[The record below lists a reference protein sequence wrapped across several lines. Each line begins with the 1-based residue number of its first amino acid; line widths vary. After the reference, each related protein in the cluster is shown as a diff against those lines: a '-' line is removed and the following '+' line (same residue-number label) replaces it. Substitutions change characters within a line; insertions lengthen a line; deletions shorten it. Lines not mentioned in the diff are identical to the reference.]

1 MERRR
6 RAARAPH
13 EVPQA
18 LHDEPKTGSQSR
30 LLTPGF
36 RAIVATQ
43 VFSLLG
49 IEILQ
54 FVLPLHLL
62 NLTGSGTLYGGV
74 VAAGFV
80 PYIALSPM
88 GGVIADRTRKR
99 GVMAALDAVL
109 ALIMLGYLACSGS
122 QHLVGITVFVLMV
135 AFAAQAIYHPCV
147 QSALPLVVPTERI
160 PQAAA
165 VANQVSMITGIGGP
179 VIGGMVFGFF
189 GLAPIVVVAA
199 VSFAVSSALV
209 LAFVRIPYE
218 PPVRTEGVLRT
229 AAGDIRDALH
239 FLRMRPV
246 LWQIIAAATL
256 INLFGSAHGH
266 RAGGACRGRASGRR
280 ARGVHAGALHGEGHA
295 APRWACGGRYRG
307 RGGCAAR
314 CGGALRCVRGHARE
328 LSLGDGVLHGGVD
341 PYDVVSADGDAGR
354 ARRQSD
360 GARDDVR
367 QSGYSCG
374 ADSVRCGVRP
384 CEPMVRR
391 CAGGGGNGACG
402 GANVAL
408 LPPRGMTLAAEVRS
422 QRMNRQHRVS
432 AIHVLG
438 ACESRGADC
447 GQGRIHAS

>member
-1 MERRR
+1 MERRL

-36 RAIVATQ
+36 RAIVVAQ

-160 PQAAA
+160 PQATA

-246 LWQIIAAATL
+246 LWRIIAAATL
-256 INLFGSAHGH
+256 INLFGSSFINIGTPYIVTESLGLSTQLMGIAQ
-266 RAGGACRGRASGRR
+266 
-280 ARGVHAGALHGEGHA
+280 GALA
-295 APRWACGGRYRG
+295 VGGLL
-307 RGGCAAR
+307 
-314 CGGALRCVRGHARE
+314 GGAL
-328 LSLGDGVLHGGVD
+328 
-341 PYDVVSADGDAGR
+341 VVFMPERFTVKAT
-354 ARRQSD
+354 
-360 GARDDVR
+360 
-367 QSGYSCG
+367 
-374 ADSVRCGVRP
+374 
-384 CEPMVRR
+384 
-391 CAGGGGNGACG
+391 
-402 GANVAL
+402 
-408 LPPRGMTLAAEVRS
+408 PRLVGLAAAGIGAVAAVLLVAGEPYVAFAGMLASYLWVMVCCMAASILMTSYLQMETPDELTGKVMGLAMMFGNLATPAGQIAYGAAFDLASPWFVAALAAVATALVAVPMSRS
-422 QRMNRQHRVS
+422 FR
-432 AIHVLG
+432 
-438 ACESRGADC
+438 RGE
-447 GQGRIHAS
+447 

>member
-6 RAARAPH
+6 RTARAPH

-36 RAIVATQ
+36 RAIVVAQ

-80 PYIALSPM
+80 PYIALSPV

-160 PQAAA
+160 PQATA

-199 VSFAVSSALV
+199 VSFVVSSALV

-256 INLFGSAHGH
+256 INLFGSSFINIGTPYIVTEPLGLSNQLMGIAQ
-266 RAGGACRGRASGRR
+266 
-280 ARGVHAGALHGEGHA
+280 GALA
-295 APRWACGGRYRG
+295 VGGLL
-307 RGGCAAR
+307 
-314 CGGALRCVRGHARE
+314 GGAL
-328 LSLGDGVLHGGVD
+328 
-341 PYDVVSADGDAGR
+341 VVFMPERFTVKAT
-354 ARRQSD
+354 
-360 GARDDVR
+360 
-367 QSGYSCG
+367 
-374 ADSVRCGVRP
+374 
-384 CEPMVRR
+384 
-391 CAGGGGNGACG
+391 
-402 GANVAL
+402 
-408 LPPRGMTLAAEVRS
+408 PRLVGLAAAGIGAVAAVLLVAGEPYVAFAGMLASYLWVMVCCMAASILMTSYLQMETPDELTGKVMGLAMMFGNLATPAGQIAYGAAFDLASPWFVAALAAVATALVAVPMSRS
-422 QRMNRQHRVS
+422 FR
-432 AIHVLG
+432 
-438 ACESRGADC
+438 RGE
-447 GQGRIHAS
+447 

>member
-18 LHDEPKTGSQSR
+18 LHDGPKTGSQSR

-36 RAIVATQ
+36 RAIVVAQ

-80 PYIALSPM
+80 PYIALSPV

-160 PQAAA
+160 PQATA

-229 AAGDIRDALH
+229 AAGDIRVALH

-256 INLFGSAHGH
+256 INLFGSSFINIGTPYIVTESLGLSNQLMGIAQG
-266 RAGGACRGRASGRR
+266 ALAVGGLLGGAFVVFMPERFTVKAT
-280 ARGVHAGALHGEGHA
+280 
-295 APRWACGGRYRG
+295 PRLVG
-307 RGGCAAR
+307 
-314 CGGALRCVRGHARE
+314 
-328 LSLGDGVLHGGVD
+328 
-341 PYDVVSADGDAGR
+341 
-354 ARRQSD
+354 
-360 GARDDVR
+360 
-367 QSGYSCG
+367 
-374 ADSVRCGVRP
+374 
-384 CEPMVRR
+384 
-391 CAGGGGNGACG
+391 
-402 GANVAL
+402 
-408 LPPRGMTLAAEVRS
+408 LAAAGIGAVAAVLLVAGEPYVAFAGMLASYLWVMVCCMAASILMTSYLQMETPDELTGKVMGLAMMFGNLATPAGQIGYGAAFDLASPWFVAALAAVATALVAVPMSRS
-422 QRMNRQHRVS
+422 FR
-432 AIHVLG
+432 
-438 ACESRGADC
+438 RGE
-447 GQGRIHAS
+447 

>member
-6 RAARAPH
+6 RAARARH

-36 RAIVATQ
+36 RAIVVAQ

-80 PYIALSPM
+80 PYIALSPV

-160 PQAAA
+160 PQATA

-199 VSFAVSSALV
+199 VSFAVSSVLV

-229 AAGDIRDALH
+229 AGDIRDALH

-256 INLFGSAHGH
+256 INLFGSSFINIGTPYIVTESLGLSNQLMGIAQ
-266 RAGGACRGRASGRR
+266 
-280 ARGVHAGALHGEGHA
+280 GALA
-295 APRWACGGRYRG
+295 VGGLL
-307 RGGCAAR
+307 
-314 CGGALRCVRGHARE
+314 GGAL
-328 LSLGDGVLHGGVD
+328 
-341 PYDVVSADGDAGR
+341 VVFMPERFTVKAT
-354 ARRQSD
+354 
-360 GARDDVR
+360 
-367 QSGYSCG
+367 
-374 ADSVRCGVRP
+374 P
-384 CEPMVRR
+384 CLV
-391 CAGGGGNGACG
+391 G
-402 GANVAL
+402 
-408 LPPRGMTLAAEVRS
+408 LAAAGIGAVAAVLLVAGEPYVAFAGMLASYLWVMVCCMAASILMTSYLQMETPDELTGKVMGLAMMFGNLATPAGQIAYGAAFDLASPWFVAALAAVATALVAVPMSRS
-422 QRMNRQHRVS
+422 FR
-432 AIHVLG
+432 
-438 ACESRGADC
+438 RGE
-447 GQGRIHAS
+447 

>member
-1 MERRR
+1 MESRSRTT
-6 RAARAPH
+6 RAPH

-36 RAIVATQ
+36 RAIVVAQ

-80 PYIALSPM
+80 PYIALSPV

-147 QSALPLVVPTERI
+147 QSALPLMVPTERI
-160 PQAAA
+160 PQATA

-246 LWQIIAAATL
+246 LWRIIAAATL
-256 INLFGSAHGH
+256 INLFGSSFINIGTPYIVTESLGLSNQLMGIAQ
-266 RAGGACRGRASGRR
+266 
-280 ARGVHAGALHGEGHA
+280 GALA
-295 APRWACGGRYRG
+295 VGGLL
-307 RGGCAAR
+307 
-314 CGGALRCVRGHARE
+314 GGAL
-328 LSLGDGVLHGGVD
+328 
-341 PYDVVSADGDAGR
+341 VVFMPERFTVKAT
-354 ARRQSD
+354 
-360 GARDDVR
+360 
-367 QSGYSCG
+367 
-374 ADSVRCGVRP
+374 
-384 CEPMVRR
+384 
-391 CAGGGGNGACG
+391 
-402 GANVAL
+402 
-408 LPPRGMTLAAEVRS
+408 PRLVGLAAAGIGAVAAVLLVAGEPYVAFAGMLASYLWVMVCCMAASILMTSYLQMETPDELTGKVMGLAMMFGNLATPAGQIAYGAAFDLASPWFVAALAAVATALVAVPMSRS
-422 QRMNRQHRVS
+422 FR
-432 AIHVLG
+432 
-438 ACESRGADC
+438 RGE
-447 GQGRIHAS
+447 

>member
-18 LHDEPKTGSQSR
+18 LHDELKTGSQSR

-36 RAIVATQ
+36 RAIVVAQ

-160 PQAAA
+160 PQATA

-246 LWQIIAAATL
+246 LWQIIADATL
-256 INLFGSAHGH
+256 INLFGSSFINIGTPYIVTESLGLSNQLMGIAQ
-266 RAGGACRGRASGRR
+266 
-280 ARGVHAGALHGEGHA
+280 GALA
-295 APRWACGGRYRG
+295 VGGLL
-307 RGGCAAR
+307 
-314 CGGALRCVRGHARE
+314 GGAL
-328 LSLGDGVLHGGVD
+328 
-341 PYDVVSADGDAGR
+341 VVFMPERFTVKAT
-354 ARRQSD
+354 
-360 GARDDVR
+360 
-367 QSGYSCG
+367 
-374 ADSVRCGVRP
+374 
-384 CEPMVRR
+384 
-391 CAGGGGNGACG
+391 
-402 GANVAL
+402 
-408 LPPRGMTLAAEVRS
+408 PRLVGLAAAGIGAVAAVLLVAGEPYVAFAGMLASYLWVMVCCMAASILMTSYLQMETPDKLTGKVMGLAMMFGNLATPAGQIAYGAAFDLASPWFVAALAAVATALVAVPMSRS
-422 QRMNRQHRVS
+422 FR
-432 AIHVLG
+432 
-438 ACESRGADC
+438 RGE
-447 GQGRIHAS
+447 

>member
-36 RAIVATQ
+36 RAIVVAQ

-80 PYIALSPM
+80 PYIALSPV

-160 PQAAA
+160 PQATA

-246 LWQIIAAATL
+246 LWRIIAAATL
-256 INLFGSAHGH
+256 INLFGSSFINIGTPYIVTESLGLSNQLMGIAQ
-266 RAGGACRGRASGRR
+266 
-280 ARGVHAGALHGEGHA
+280 GALA
-295 APRWACGGRYRG
+295 VGGLL
-307 RGGCAAR
+307 
-314 CGGALRCVRGHARE
+314 GGAL
-328 LSLGDGVLHGGVD
+328 
-341 PYDVVSADGDAGR
+341 VVFMPERFTVKAT
-354 ARRQSD
+354 
-360 GARDDVR
+360 
-367 QSGYSCG
+367 
-374 ADSVRCGVRP
+374 
-384 CEPMVRR
+384 
-391 CAGGGGNGACG
+391 
-402 GANVAL
+402 
-408 LPPRGMTLAAEVRS
+408 PRLVGLAAAGIGAVAAVLLVAGEPYVAFAGMLASYLWVMVCCMAASILMTSYLQMETPDELTGKVMGLAMMFGNLATPAGQIAYGAAFDLASPWFVAALAAVATALVAVPMSRS
-422 QRMNRQHRVS
+422 FR
-432 AIHVLG
+432 
-438 ACESRGADC
+438 RGE
-447 GQGRIHAS
+447 

>member
-6 RAARAPH
+6 RAARARH

-36 RAIVATQ
+36 RAIVVAQ

-80 PYIALSPM
+80 PYIALSPV

-160 PQAAA
+160 PQATA

-199 VSFAVSSALV
+199 VSFAVSSVLV

-256 INLFGSAHGH
+256 INLFGSSFINIGTPYIVTESLGLSNQLMGIAQ
-266 RAGGACRGRASGRR
+266 
-280 ARGVHAGALHGEGHA
+280 GALA
-295 APRWACGGRYRG
+295 VGGLL
-307 RGGCAAR
+307 
-314 CGGALRCVRGHARE
+314 GGAL
-328 LSLGDGVLHGGVD
+328 
-341 PYDVVSADGDAGR
+341 VVFMPERFTVKAT
-354 ARRQSD
+354 
-360 GARDDVR
+360 
-367 QSGYSCG
+367 
-374 ADSVRCGVRP
+374 P
-384 CEPMVRR
+384 CLV
-391 CAGGGGNGACG
+391 G
-402 GANVAL
+402 
-408 LPPRGMTLAAEVRS
+408 LAAAGIGAVAAVLLVAGEPYVAFAGMLASYLWVMVCCMAASILMTSYLQMETPDELTGKVMGLAMMFGNLATPAGQIAYGAAFDLASPWFVAALAAVATALVAVPMSRS
-422 QRMNRQHRVS
+422 FR
-432 AIHVLG
+432 
-438 ACESRGADC
+438 RGE
-447 GQGRIHAS
+447 

>member
-1 MERRR
+1 MESRSRTT
-6 RAARAPH
+6 RAPH

-36 RAIVATQ
+36 RAIVVAQ

-80 PYIALSPM
+80 PYIALSPV

-160 PQAAA
+160 PQATA

-256 INLFGSAHGH
+256 INLFGSSFINIGTPYIVTESLGLSNQLMGIAQ
-266 RAGGACRGRASGRR
+266 
-280 ARGVHAGALHGEGHA
+280 GALA
-295 APRWACGGRYRG
+295 VGGLL
-307 RGGCAAR
+307 
-314 CGGALRCVRGHARE
+314 GGALVVFMPERFTVRAT
-328 LSLGDGVLHGGVD
+328 
-341 PYDVVSADGDAGR
+341 
-354 ARRQSD
+354 
-360 GARDDVR
+360 
-367 QSGYSCG
+367 
-374 ADSVRCGVRP
+374 
-384 CEPMVRR
+384 
-391 CAGGGGNGACG
+391 
-402 GANVAL
+402 
-408 LPPRGMTLAAEVRS
+408 PRLVGLAAAGIGAVAAVLLVAGEPYVAFAGMLASYLWVMVCCMAASILMTSYLQMETPDELTGKVMGLAMMFGNLATPAGQIAYGAAFDLASPWFVAALAAVATALVAVPMSRS
-422 QRMNRQHRVS
+422 FR
-432 AIHVLG
+432 
-438 ACESRGADC
+438 RGE
-447 GQGRIHAS
+447 

>member
-1 MERRR
+1 MERRHR
-6 RAARAPH
+6 TARAPH

-18 LHDEPKTGSQSR
+18 LHDEPKTGSQSH

-36 RAIVATQ
+36 RAIVVAQ

-62 NLTGSGTLYGGV
+62 NLTGSGALYGGV

-80 PYIALSPM
+80 PYIALSPV

-160 PQAAA
+160 PQATA

-189 GLAPIVVVAA
+189 GLAPIIVVAA
-199 VSFAVSSALV
+199 VSFAVSSSLV
-209 LAFVRIPYE
+209 LAFVHIPYE
-218 PPVRTEGVLRT
+218 PPARTEGVLRT

-239 FLRMRPV
+239 FLRTRPV

-256 INLFGSAHGH
+256 INLFGSSFINIGTPYIVTESLGLSNQLMGIAQ
-266 RAGGACRGRASGRR
+266 
-280 ARGVHAGALHGEGHA
+280 GALA
-295 APRWACGGRYRG
+295 VGGLL
-307 RGGCAAR
+307 
-314 CGGALRCVRGHARE
+314 GGAL
-328 LSLGDGVLHGGVD
+328 
-341 PYDVVSADGDAGR
+341 VVFMPERFTVKAT
-354 ARRQSD
+354 
-360 GARDDVR
+360 
-367 QSGYSCG
+367 
-374 ADSVRCGVRP
+374 
-384 CEPMVRR
+384 
-391 CAGGGGNGACG
+391 
-402 GANVAL
+402 
-408 LPPRGMTLAAEVRS
+408 PRLVGLAAAGIGAVAVVLLVAGEPYVAFAGMLASYLWVMVCCMAASILMTSYLQMETPDELTGKVMGLAMMFGNLATPAGQIAYGAAFDLASPWFVAALAAVATALVAVPMSRS
-422 QRMNRQHRVS
+422 FR
-432 AIHVLG
+432 
-438 ACESRGADC
+438 RGE
-447 GQGRIHAS
+447 

>member
-6 RAARAPH
+6 RTVRAPH

-36 RAIVATQ
+36 RAIVVAQ

-256 INLFGSAHGH
+256 INLFGSSFINIGTPYIVTESLGLSNQLMGIAQ
-266 RAGGACRGRASGRR
+266 
-280 ARGVHAGALHGEGHA
+280 GALA
-295 APRWACGGRYRG
+295 VGGLL
-307 RGGCAAR
+307 
-314 CGGALRCVRGHARE
+314 GGAL
-328 LSLGDGVLHGGVD
+328 
-341 PYDVVSADGDAGR
+341 VVFMPERFTVKAT
-354 ARRQSD
+354 
-360 GARDDVR
+360 
-367 QSGYSCG
+367 
-374 ADSVRCGVRP
+374 
-384 CEPMVRR
+384 
-391 CAGGGGNGACG
+391 
-402 GANVAL
+402 
-408 LPPRGMTLAAEVRS
+408 PRLVGLAAAGIGAVAAVLLVAGEPYVAFAGMLASYLWVMVCCMAASILMTSYLQMETPDELTGKVMGLAMMFGNLATPAGQIAYGAAFDLASPWFVAALAAVATALVAVPMSRS
-422 QRMNRQHRVS
+422 FR
-432 AIHVLG
+432 
-438 ACESRGADC
+438 RGE
-447 GQGRIHAS
+447 

>member
-36 RAIVATQ
+36 RAIVVAQ

-80 PYIALSPM
+80 PYIALSPV

-99 GVMAALDAVL
+99 GVMATLDAVL

-160 PQAAA
+160 PQATA

-256 INLFGSAHGH
+256 INLFGSSFINIGTPYIVTESLGLSNQLMGIAQ
-266 RAGGACRGRASGRR
+266 
-280 ARGVHAGALHGEGHA
+280 GALA
-295 APRWACGGRYRG
+295 VGGLL
-307 RGGCAAR
+307 
-314 CGGALRCVRGHARE
+314 GGAL
-328 LSLGDGVLHGGVD
+328 
-341 PYDVVSADGDAGR
+341 VVFMPERFTVKAT
-354 ARRQSD
+354 
-360 GARDDVR
+360 
-367 QSGYSCG
+367 
-374 ADSVRCGVRP
+374 
-384 CEPMVRR
+384 
-391 CAGGGGNGACG
+391 
-402 GANVAL
+402 
-408 LPPRGMTLAAEVRS
+408 PRLVGLAAAGIGAVAAVLLVAGEPYVAFAGMLASYLWVMVCCMAASILMTSYLQVETPDELTGKVMGLAMMFGNLATPAGQIAYGAAFDLASPWFVAALAAVATALVAVPMSRS
-422 QRMNRQHRVS
+422 FR
-432 AIHVLG
+432 
-438 ACESRGADC
+438 RGE
-447 GQGRIHAS
+447 

>member
-1 MERRR
+1 MESRSRTT
-6 RAARAPH
+6 RAPH

-36 RAIVATQ
+36 RAIVMAQ

-147 QSALPLVVPTERI
+147 QSALPLVVPTARI

-179 VIGGMVFGFF
+179 VSGGMVFGFF

-256 INLFGSAHGH
+256 INLFGSSFINIGTPYIVTESLGLSNQLMGIAQ
-266 RAGGACRGRASGRR
+266 
-280 ARGVHAGALHGEGHA
+280 GALA
-295 APRWACGGRYRG
+295 VGGLL
-307 RGGCAAR
+307 
-314 CGGALRCVRGHARE
+314 GGAL
-328 LSLGDGVLHGGVD
+328 
-341 PYDVVSADGDAGR
+341 VVFMPERFTVKAT
-354 ARRQSD
+354 
-360 GARDDVR
+360 
-367 QSGYSCG
+367 
-374 ADSVRCGVRP
+374 
-384 CEPMVRR
+384 
-391 CAGGGGNGACG
+391 
-402 GANVAL
+402 
-408 LPPRGMTLAAEVRS
+408 PRLVGLAAAGIGAVAAVLLVAGEPYVAFAGMLASYLWVMACCMAASILMTSYLQMETPDELTGKVMGLAMMFGNLATPAGQIAYGAAFDLASPWFVAALAAVATALVAVPMSRS
-422 QRMNRQHRVS
+422 FR
-432 AIHVLG
+432 
-438 ACESRGADC
+438 RGE
-447 GQGRIHAS
+447 

>member
-18 LHDEPKTGSQSR
+18 LHDEPKTDSQSR

-36 RAIVATQ
+36 RAIVVAQ

-80 PYIALSPM
+80 PYIALSPV

-99 GVMAALDAVL
+99 GVMSALDAVL
-109 ALIMLGYLACSGS
+109 ALIMLGYLICSGS

-160 PQAAA
+160 PQATA

-229 AAGDIRDALH
+229 AAGDIRVALH

-256 INLFGSAHGH
+256 INLFGSSFINIGTPYIVTESLGLSNQLMGIAQG
-266 RAGGACRGRASGRR
+266 ALAVGGLLGGAFVVFMPERFTVKAT
-280 ARGVHAGALHGEGHA
+280 
-295 APRWACGGRYRG
+295 PRLVG
-307 RGGCAAR
+307 
-314 CGGALRCVRGHARE
+314 
-328 LSLGDGVLHGGVD
+328 
-341 PYDVVSADGDAGR
+341 
-354 ARRQSD
+354 
-360 GARDDVR
+360 
-367 QSGYSCG
+367 
-374 ADSVRCGVRP
+374 
-384 CEPMVRR
+384 
-391 CAGGGGNGACG
+391 
-402 GANVAL
+402 
-408 LPPRGMTLAAEVRS
+408 LAAAGIGAVAAVLLVAGEPYVAFAGMLASYLWVMAFCMAASILMTSYLQMETPEELTGKVMGLAMMFGNLATPAGQIAYGAAFDLASPWFVAALAAVATALVAVPMSRS
-422 QRMNRQHRVS
+422 FR
-432 AIHVLG
+432 
-438 ACESRGADC
+438 RGE
-447 GQGRIHAS
+447 

>member
-1 MERRR
+1 MESRSRTT
-6 RAARAPH
+6 RAPH

-36 RAIVATQ
+36 RAIVVAQ

-80 PYIALSPM
+80 PYIALSPV

-147 QSALPLVVPTERI
+147 QSALPLMVPTERI
-160 PQAAA
+160 PQATA

-256 INLFGSAHGH
+256 INLFGSSFINIGTPYIVTESLGLSNQLMGIAQ
-266 RAGGACRGRASGRR
+266 
-280 ARGVHAGALHGEGHA
+280 GALA
-295 APRWACGGRYRG
+295 VGGLL
-307 RGGCAAR
+307 
-314 CGGALRCVRGHARE
+314 GGAL
-328 LSLGDGVLHGGVD
+328 
-341 PYDVVSADGDAGR
+341 VVFMPERFTVKAT
-354 ARRQSD
+354 
-360 GARDDVR
+360 
-367 QSGYSCG
+367 
-374 ADSVRCGVRP
+374 
-384 CEPMVRR
+384 
-391 CAGGGGNGACG
+391 
-402 GANVAL
+402 
-408 LPPRGMTLAAEVRS
+408 PRLVGLAAAGIGAVAAVLLVAGEPYVAFAGMLASYLWVMVCCMAASILMTSYLQMETPDELTGKVMGLAMMFGNLATPAGQIAYGAAFDLASPWFVAALAAVATALVAVPMSRS
-422 QRMNRQHRVS
+422 FR
-432 AIHVLG
+432 
-438 ACESRGADC
+438 RGE
-447 GQGRIHAS
+447 

>member
-36 RAIVATQ
+36 RAIVVAQ

-160 PQAAA
+160 PQATA

-256 INLFGSAHGH
+256 INLFGSSFINIGTPYIVTESLGLSNQLMGIAQG
-266 RAGGACRGRASGRR
+266 ALAVGGLLGGALVVFMPERFT
-280 ARGVHAGALHGEGHA
+280 VKA
-295 APRWACGGRYRG
+295 APRLVGL
-307 RGGCAAR
+307 AAA
-314 CGGALRCVRGHARE
+314 GIGAVAAVLLVAGEPYVAFAGMLASYLWVMVCCMAASILMTSYLQMETPDELTGKVMGHAMMFGN
-328 LSLGDGVLHGGVD
+328 LAT
-341 PYDVVSADGDAGR
+341 PAGQI
-354 ARRQSD
+354 AY
-360 GARDDVR
+360 GAAFDLA
-367 QSGYSCG
+367 S
-374 ADSVRCGVRP
+374 P
-384 CEPMVRR
+384 WF
-391 CAGGGGNGACG
+391 
-402 GANVAL
+402 VAA
-408 LPPRGMTLAAEVRS
+408 LAAVATALVAVPMSRS
-422 QRMNRQHRVS
+422 FR
-432 AIHVLG
+432 
-438 ACESRGADC
+438 RGE
-447 GQGRIHAS
+447 

>member
-1 MERRR
+1 MERRHR
-6 RAARAPH
+6 TARALH

-36 RAIVATQ
+36 RAIVMAQ

-80 PYIALSPM
+80 PYIALSPV

-160 PQAAA
+160 PQATA

-189 GLAPIVVVAA
+189 GLAPIIVVAA

-218 PPVRTEGVLRT
+218 PPTRTEGVLRT

-256 INLFGSAHGH
+256 INLFGSSFINIGTPYIVTESLGLSNQLMGIAQ
-266 RAGGACRGRASGRR
+266 
-280 ARGVHAGALHGEGHA
+280 GALA
-295 APRWACGGRYRG
+295 VGGLL
-307 RGGCAAR
+307 
-314 CGGALRCVRGHARE
+314 GGAL
-328 LSLGDGVLHGGVD
+328 
-341 PYDVVSADGDAGR
+341 VVFMPERFTVKAT
-354 ARRQSD
+354 
-360 GARDDVR
+360 
-367 QSGYSCG
+367 
-374 ADSVRCGVRP
+374 
-384 CEPMVRR
+384 
-391 CAGGGGNGACG
+391 
-402 GANVAL
+402 
-408 LPPRGMTLAAEVRS
+408 PRLVGLAAAGIGAVAVVLLVAGEPYVAFAGMLASYLWVMVCCMAASILMTSHLQMETPDELTGKVMGLAMMFGNLATPAGQIAYGAAFDLASPWFVAALAAVATALVAVPMSRS
-422 QRMNRQHRVS
+422 FR
-432 AIHVLG
+432 
-438 ACESRGADC
+438 RGE
-447 GQGRIHAS
+447 

>member
-36 RAIVATQ
+36 RAIVVAQ

-80 PYIALSPM
+80 PYIALSPV

-160 PQAAA
+160 PQATA

-256 INLFGSAHGH
+256 INLFGSSFINIGTPYIVTESLGLTNQLMGIAQ
-266 RAGGACRGRASGRR
+266 
-280 ARGVHAGALHGEGHA
+280 GALA
-295 APRWACGGRYRG
+295 VGGLL
-307 RGGCAAR
+307 
-314 CGGALRCVRGHARE
+314 GGAL
-328 LSLGDGVLHGGVD
+328 
-341 PYDVVSADGDAGR
+341 VVFMPER
-354 ARRQSD
+354 FT
-360 GARDDVR
+360 VK
-367 QSGYSCG
+367 
-374 ADSVRCGVRP
+374 VT
-384 CEPMVRR
+384 
-391 CAGGGGNGACG
+391 
-402 GANVAL
+402 
-408 LPPRGMTLAAEVRS
+408 PRLVGLAAAGIGAVAAVLLVAGEPYVAFAGMLASYLWVMVCCMAASILMTSYLQMETPDELTGKVMGLAMMFGNLATPAGQIAYGAAFDLASPWFVAALAAVATALVAVPMSRS
-422 QRMNRQHRVS
+422 FR
-432 AIHVLG
+432 
-438 ACESRGADC
+438 RGE
-447 GQGRIHAS
+447 

>member
-1 MERRR
+1 MESRSRTT
-6 RAARAPH
+6 RAPH

-36 RAIVATQ
+36 RAIVVAQ

-80 PYIALSPM
+80 PYIALSPV

-160 PQAAA
+160 PQATA

-256 INLFGSAHGH
+256 INLFGSSFINIGTPYIVTESLGLSNQLMGIAQ
-266 RAGGACRGRASGRR
+266 
-280 ARGVHAGALHGEGHA
+280 GALA
-295 APRWACGGRYRG
+295 VGGLL
-307 RGGCAAR
+307 
-314 CGGALRCVRGHARE
+314 GGAL
-328 LSLGDGVLHGGVD
+328 
-341 PYDVVSADGDAGR
+341 VVFMPERFTVKAT
-354 ARRQSD
+354 
-360 GARDDVR
+360 
-367 QSGYSCG
+367 
-374 ADSVRCGVRP
+374 
-384 CEPMVRR
+384 
-391 CAGGGGNGACG
+391 
-402 GANVAL
+402 
-408 LPPRGMTLAAEVRS
+408 PRLVGLAAAGIGAVAAVLLVAGEPYVAFAGMLASYLWVMVCCMAASILMTSYLQMETPDELTGKVMGLAMMFGNLATPAGQIAYGAAFDLASPWFVAALAAVATALVAVPMSRS
-422 QRMNRQHRVS
+422 FR
-432 AIHVLG
+432 
-438 ACESRGADC
+438 RGE
-447 GQGRIHAS
+447 

>member
-36 RAIVATQ
+36 RAIVVAQ

-80 PYIALSPM
+80 PYIALSPV

-160 PQAAA
+160 PQATA

-256 INLFGSAHGH
+256 INLFGSSFINIGTPYIVTESLGLSNQLMGIAQ
-266 RAGGACRGRASGRR
+266 
-280 ARGVHAGALHGEGHA
+280 GALA
-295 APRWACGGRYRG
+295 VGGLL
-307 RGGCAAR
+307 
-314 CGGALRCVRGHARE
+314 GGAL
-328 LSLGDGVLHGGVD
+328 
-341 PYDVVSADGDAGR
+341 VVFMPERFTVKAT
-354 ARRQSD
+354 
-360 GARDDVR
+360 
-367 QSGYSCG
+367 
-374 ADSVRCGVRP
+374 
-384 CEPMVRR
+384 
-391 CAGGGGNGACG
+391 
-402 GANVAL
+402 
-408 LPPRGMTLAAEVRS
+408 PRLVGLAAAGIGAVAAVLLVAWEPYVAFAGMLASYLWVMVCCMAASILMTSYLQMETPDELTGKVMGLAMMFGNLATPAGQIAYGAAFDLASPWFVAALAAVATALVAVPMSRS
-422 QRMNRQHRVS
+422 FR
-432 AIHVLG
+432 
-438 ACESRGADC
+438 RGE
-447 GQGRIHAS
+447 

>member
-36 RAIVATQ
+36 RAIVVAQ

-160 PQAAA
+160 PQATA

-246 LWQIIAAATL
+246 LWRIIAAATL
-256 INLFGSAHGH
+256 INLFGSSFINIGTPYIVTESLGLSNQLMGIAQ
-266 RAGGACRGRASGRR
+266 
-280 ARGVHAGALHGEGHA
+280 GALA
-295 APRWACGGRYRG
+295 VGGLL
-307 RGGCAAR
+307 
-314 CGGALRCVRGHARE
+314 GGAL
-328 LSLGDGVLHGGVD
+328 
-341 PYDVVSADGDAGR
+341 VVFMPERFTVKAT
-354 ARRQSD
+354 
-360 GARDDVR
+360 
-367 QSGYSCG
+367 
-374 ADSVRCGVRP
+374 
-384 CEPMVRR
+384 
-391 CAGGGGNGACG
+391 
-402 GANVAL
+402 
-408 LPPRGMTLAAEVRS
+408 PRLVGLAAAGIGAVAAVLLVAGEPYVAFAGMLASYLWVMVCCMAASILMTSYLQMETPDELTGKVMGLAMMFGNLATPAGQIAYGAAFDLASPWFVAALAAVATALVAVPMSRS
-422 QRMNRQHRVS
+422 FR
-432 AIHVLG
+432 
-438 ACESRGADC
+438 RGE
-447 GQGRIHAS
+447 

>member
-36 RAIVATQ
+36 RAIVVAQ

-80 PYIALSPM
+80 PYIALSPV

-160 PQAAA
+160 PQATA

-256 INLFGSAHGH
+256 INLFGSSFINIGTPYIVTESLGLSNQLMGIAQ
-266 RAGGACRGRASGRR
+266 
-280 ARGVHAGALHGEGHA
+280 GALA
-295 APRWACGGRYRG
+295 VGGLL
-307 RGGCAAR
+307 
-314 CGGALRCVRGHARE
+314 GGAL
-328 LSLGDGVLHGGVD
+328 
-341 PYDVVSADGDAGR
+341 VVFMPERFTVKAT
-354 ARRQSD
+354 
-360 GARDDVR
+360 
-367 QSGYSCG
+367 
-374 ADSVRCGVRP
+374 P
-384 CEPMVRR
+384 CLV
-391 CAGGGGNGACG
+391 G
-402 GANVAL
+402 
-408 LPPRGMTLAAEVRS
+408 LAAAGIGAVAVVLLVAGEPYVAFAGMLASYLWVMVCCMAASILMTSYLQMETPDELTGKVMGLAMMFGNLATPAGQIAYGAAFDLASPWFVAALAAVATALVAVPMSRS
-422 QRMNRQHRVS
+422 FR
-432 AIHVLG
+432 
-438 ACESRGADC
+438 RGE
-447 GQGRIHAS
+447 

>member
-13 EVPQA
+13 EVPQT

-36 RAIVATQ
+36 RAIVVAQ

-80 PYIALSPM
+80 PYIALSPV

-160 PQAAA
+160 PQATA

-229 AAGDIRDALH
+229 AAGDIREALH

-256 INLFGSAHGH
+256 INLFGSSFINIGTPYIVTESLGLSNELMGIAQ
-266 RAGGACRGRASGRR
+266 
-280 ARGVHAGALHGEGHA
+280 GALA
-295 APRWACGGRYRG
+295 VGGLL
-307 RGGCAAR
+307 
-314 CGGALRCVRGHARE
+314 GGAL
-328 LSLGDGVLHGGVD
+328 
-341 PYDVVSADGDAGR
+341 VVFMPERFTVKAT
-354 ARRQSD
+354 
-360 GARDDVR
+360 
-367 QSGYSCG
+367 
-374 ADSVRCGVRP
+374 
-384 CEPMVRR
+384 
-391 CAGGGGNGACG
+391 
-402 GANVAL
+402 
-408 LPPRGMTLAAEVRS
+408 PRLVGLAAAGIGAVAAVLLVAGEPYVAFAGMLASYLWVMVCCMAASILMTSYLQMETPDELTGKVMGLAMMFGNLATPAGQIAYGAAFDLASPWFVAALAAVATALVAVPMSRS
-422 QRMNRQHRVS
+422 FR
-432 AIHVLG
+432 
-438 ACESRGADC
+438 RGE
-447 GQGRIHAS
+447 

>member
-1 MERRR
+1 MERRH

-18 LHDEPKTGSQSR
+18 LYDEPKTGSQSR

-36 RAIVATQ
+36 RAIVMAQ

-80 PYIALSPM
+80 PYIALSPV

-109 ALIMLGYLACSGS
+109 ALIMLGYLSCSGS

-160 PQAAA
+160 PQATA

-239 FLRMRPV
+239 
-246 LWQIIAAATL
+246 
-256 INLFGSAHGH
+256 SC
-266 RAGGACRGRASGRR
+266 ACGLCSGR
-280 ARGVHAGALHGEGHA
+280 
-295 APRWACGGRYRG
+295 
-307 RGGCAAR
+307 
-314 CGGALRCVRGHARE
+314 
-328 LSLGDGVLHGGVD
+328 LS
-341 PYDVVSADGDAGR
+341 P
-354 ARRQSD
+354 
-360 GARDDVR
+360 
-367 QSGYSCG
+367 
-374 ADSVRCGVRP
+374 
-384 CEPMVRR
+384 
-391 CAGGGGNGACG
+391 
-402 GANVAL
+402 
-408 LPPRGMTLAAEVRS
+408 PPR
-422 QRMNRQHRVS
+422 
-432 AIHVLG
+432 
-438 ACESRGADC
+438 
-447 GQGRIHAS
+447 

>member
-36 RAIVATQ
+36 RAIVVAQ

-160 PQAAA
+160 PQATA

-229 AAGDIRDALH
+229 AAGDIRVALH

-256 INLFGSAHGH
+256 INLFGSSFINIGTPYIVTESLGLSNQLMGIAQG
-266 RAGGACRGRASGRR
+266 ALAVGGLLGGAFVVFMPERFTVKAT
-280 ARGVHAGALHGEGHA
+280 
-295 APRWACGGRYRG
+295 PRLVG
-307 RGGCAAR
+307 
-314 CGGALRCVRGHARE
+314 
-328 LSLGDGVLHGGVD
+328 
-341 PYDVVSADGDAGR
+341 
-354 ARRQSD
+354 
-360 GARDDVR
+360 
-367 QSGYSCG
+367 
-374 ADSVRCGVRP
+374 
-384 CEPMVRR
+384 
-391 CAGGGGNGACG
+391 
-402 GANVAL
+402 
-408 LPPRGMTLAAEVRS
+408 LAAAGIGAV
-422 QRMNRQHRVS
+422 
-432 AIHVLG
+432 AAVLLVAGEPYVAFAGMLASYLWVMAFCMAASILMTSYLQMETPEELTGKVMGLAMMFGNLATPAGQIAYG
-438 ACESRGADC
+438 AAFDLASPWFVAALAAVATALVAVPMSRFFRRGE
-447 GQGRIHAS
+447 

>member
-1 MERRR
+1 MERRL

-36 RAIVATQ
+36 RAIVVAQ

-80 PYIALSPM
+80 PYIALSPV

-160 PQAAA
+160 PQATA

-239 FLRMRPV
+239 YLRMRPV

-256 INLFGSAHGH
+256 INLFGSSFINIGTPYIVTESLGLSNQLMGIAQ
-266 RAGGACRGRASGRR
+266 
-280 ARGVHAGALHGEGHA
+280 GALA
-295 APRWACGGRYRG
+295 VGGLL
-307 RGGCAAR
+307 
-314 CGGALRCVRGHARE
+314 GGAL
-328 LSLGDGVLHGGVD
+328 
-341 PYDVVSADGDAGR
+341 VVFMPERFTVKAT
-354 ARRQSD
+354 
-360 GARDDVR
+360 
-367 QSGYSCG
+367 
-374 ADSVRCGVRP
+374 
-384 CEPMVRR
+384 
-391 CAGGGGNGACG
+391 
-402 GANVAL
+402 
-408 LPPRGMTLAAEVRS
+408 PRLVGLAAAGIGAVAAVLLVAGEPYVVFAGMLASYLWVMVCCMAASILMTSYLQMETPDELTGKVMGLAMMFGNLATPAGQIAYGAAFDLASPWFVAALAAVATALVAVPMSRS
-422 QRMNRQHRVS
+422 FR
-432 AIHVLG
+432 
-438 ACESRGADC
+438 RGE
-447 GQGRIHAS
+447 

>member
-36 RAIVATQ
+36 RAIAVAQ

-80 PYIALSPM
+80 PYIALSPV

-122 QHLVGITVFVLMV
+122 QHLVGITVLVLMV

-160 PQAAA
+160 PQATA

-256 INLFGSAHGH
+256 INLFGSSFINIGTPYIVTESLGLSNQLMGIAQ
-266 RAGGACRGRASGRR
+266 
-280 ARGVHAGALHGEGHA
+280 GALA
-295 APRWACGGRYRG
+295 VGGLL
-307 RGGCAAR
+307 
-314 CGGALRCVRGHARE
+314 GGAL
-328 LSLGDGVLHGGVD
+328 
-341 PYDVVSADGDAGR
+341 VVFMPERFTVKAT
-354 ARRQSD
+354 
-360 GARDDVR
+360 
-367 QSGYSCG
+367 
-374 ADSVRCGVRP
+374 
-384 CEPMVRR
+384 
-391 CAGGGGNGACG
+391 
-402 GANVAL
+402 
-408 LPPRGMTLAAEVRS
+408 PRLVGLAAAGIGAVAAVLLVAGEPYVAFAGMLASYLWVMVCCMAASILMTSYLQMETPDELTGKVMGLAMMFGNLATPAGQIAYGAAFDLASPWFVAALAAVATALVAVPMSRS
-422 QRMNRQHRVS
+422 FR
-432 AIHVLG
+432 
-438 ACESRGADC
+438 RGE
-447 GQGRIHAS
+447 

>member
-1 MERRR
+1 MERRHR
-6 RAARAPH
+6 TARAPH

-30 LLTPGF
+30 LLTSGF
-36 RAIVATQ
+36 RAIVVAQ

-74 VAAGFV
+74 VAVGFV
-80 PYIALSPM
+80 PYIALSPV

-160 PQAAA
+160 PQATA

-189 GLAPIVVVAA
+189 GLAPIIVVAA
-199 VSFAVSSALV
+199 VSFAISSALV

-256 INLFGSAHGH
+256 INLFGSSFINIGTPYIVTESLGLSNQLMGIAQ
-266 RAGGACRGRASGRR
+266 
-280 ARGVHAGALHGEGHA
+280 GALA
-295 APRWACGGRYRG
+295 VGGLL
-307 RGGCAAR
+307 
-314 CGGALRCVRGHARE
+314 GGAL
-328 LSLGDGVLHGGVD
+328 
-341 PYDVVSADGDAGR
+341 VVFMPERFTVKAT
-354 ARRQSD
+354 
-360 GARDDVR
+360 
-367 QSGYSCG
+367 
-374 ADSVRCGVRP
+374 
-384 CEPMVRR
+384 
-391 CAGGGGNGACG
+391 
-402 GANVAL
+402 
-408 LPPRGMTLAAEVRS
+408 PRLVGLAAAGIGAVAAVLLVAGEPYVAFAGMLASYLWVMVCCMAASILMTSYLQMETPDEFTGKVMGLAMMFGNLATPAGQIAYGAAFDLASPWFVAALAAVATALVAVPMSRS
-422 QRMNRQHRVS
+422 FR
-432 AIHVLG
+432 
-438 ACESRGADC
+438 RGE
-447 GQGRIHAS
+447 

>member
-1 MERRR
+1 MERRHR
-6 RAARAPH
+6 TARAPH

-36 RAIVATQ
+36 RAIVVAQ

-80 PYIALSPM
+80 PYIALSPV

-109 ALIMLGYLACSGS
+109 AFIMLGYLACSGS

-160 PQAAA
+160 PQATA

-189 GLAPIVVVAA
+189 GLAPIIVVAA

-209 LAFVRIPYE
+209 LAFVCIPYE
-218 PPVRTEGVLRT
+218 PPARTEGVLRT
-229 AAGDIRDALH
+229 AAGDIRDALY
-239 FLRMRPV
+239 FLHMRPV

-256 INLFGSAHGH
+256 INLFGSSFINIGTPYIVTESLGLSNQLMGLAQ
-266 RAGGACRGRASGRR
+266 
-280 ARGVHAGALHGEGHA
+280 GALA
-295 APRWACGGRYRG
+295 VGGLL
-307 RGGCAAR
+307 
-314 CGGALRCVRGHARE
+314 GGAL
-328 LSLGDGVLHGGVD
+328 
-341 PYDVVSADGDAGR
+341 VVFMPERFTVKAT
-354 ARRQSD
+354 
-360 GARDDVR
+360 
-367 QSGYSCG
+367 
-374 ADSVRCGVRP
+374 
-384 CEPMVRR
+384 
-391 CAGGGGNGACG
+391 
-402 GANVAL
+402 
-408 LPPRGMTLAAEVRS
+408 PRLVGLAAAGIGAVAVVLLVAGEPCVAFAGMLASYLWVMVCCMAASILMTSYLQMETPDELTGKVMGLAMMFGNLATPAGQIAYGAAFDLASPWFVAALAAVATALVAVPMSRS
-422 QRMNRQHRVS
+422 FRR
-432 AIHVLG
+432 
-438 ACESRGADC
+438 EE
-447 GQGRIHAS
+447 

>member
-1 MERRR
+1 MERRL

-36 RAIVATQ
+36 RAIVVAQ

-160 PQAAA
+160 PQATA

-246 LWQIIAAATL
+246 LWRIIAAATL
-256 INLFGSAHGH
+256 INLFGSSFINIGTPYIVTESLGLSNQLMGIAQ
-266 RAGGACRGRASGRR
+266 
-280 ARGVHAGALHGEGHA
+280 GALA
-295 APRWACGGRYRG
+295 VGGLL
-307 RGGCAAR
+307 
-314 CGGALRCVRGHARE
+314 GGAL
-328 LSLGDGVLHGGVD
+328 
-341 PYDVVSADGDAGR
+341 VVFMPERFTVKAT
-354 ARRQSD
+354 
-360 GARDDVR
+360 
-367 QSGYSCG
+367 
-374 ADSVRCGVRP
+374 
-384 CEPMVRR
+384 
-391 CAGGGGNGACG
+391 
-402 GANVAL
+402 
-408 LPPRGMTLAAEVRS
+408 PRLVGLAAAGIGAVAAVLLVAGEPYVAFAGMLASYLWVMVCCMAASILMTSYLQMETPDELTGKVMGLAMMFGNLATPAGQIAYGAAFDLASPWFVAALAAVATALVAVPMSRS
-422 QRMNRQHRVS
+422 FR
-432 AIHVLG
+432 
-438 ACESRGADC
+438 RGE
-447 GQGRIHAS
+447 

>member
-13 EVPQA
+13 EVPQV

-36 RAIVATQ
+36 RAIVVAQ

-160 PQAAA
+160 PQATA

-256 INLFGSAHGH
+256 INLFGSSFINIGTPYIVTESLGLSNQLMGIAQ
-266 RAGGACRGRASGRR
+266 
-280 ARGVHAGALHGEGHA
+280 GALA
-295 APRWACGGRYRG
+295 VGGLL
-307 RGGCAAR
+307 
-314 CGGALRCVRGHARE
+314 GGAL
-328 LSLGDGVLHGGVD
+328 
-341 PYDVVSADGDAGR
+341 VVFMPERFTVKAT
-354 ARRQSD
+354 
-360 GARDDVR
+360 
-367 QSGYSCG
+367 
-374 ADSVRCGVRP
+374 
-384 CEPMVRR
+384 
-391 CAGGGGNGACG
+391 
-402 GANVAL
+402 
-408 LPPRGMTLAAEVRS
+408 PRLVGLAAAGIGAVAAVLLVAGEPYVAFAGMLASYLWVMVCCMAASILMTSYLQMETPDELTGKVMGLAMMFGNLATPAGQIAYGAAFDLASPWFVAALAAVATALVAVPMSRS
-422 QRMNRQHRVS
+422 FR
-432 AIHVLG
+432 
-438 ACESRGADC
+438 RGE
-447 GQGRIHAS
+447 

>member
-1 MERRR
+1 MERGHRT
-6 RAARAPH
+6 ARTPY

-36 RAIVATQ
+36 RAIVVAQ

-109 ALIMLGYLACSGS
+109 ALIMLGYLACSGP

-147 QSALPLVVPTERI
+147 QSALPLVVPTECI
-160 PQAAA
+160 PQATA

-218 PPVRTEGVLRT
+218 PPARTEGVLRT

-239 FLRMRPV
+239 FLCMRPV

-256 INLFGSAHGH
+256 INLFGSSFINIGTPYIVTEPLGLSNQLMGIAQ
-266 RAGGACRGRASGRR
+266 
-280 ARGVHAGALHGEGHA
+280 GALA
-295 APRWACGGRYRG
+295 VGGLL
-307 RGGCAAR
+307 
-314 CGGALRCVRGHARE
+314 GGAL
-328 LSLGDGVLHGGVD
+328 
-341 PYDVVSADGDAGR
+341 VVFMPERFTVKAT
-354 ARRQSD
+354 
-360 GARDDVR
+360 
-367 QSGYSCG
+367 
-374 ADSVRCGVRP
+374 
-384 CEPMVRR
+384 
-391 CAGGGGNGACG
+391 
-402 GANVAL
+402 
-408 LPPRGMTLAAEVRS
+408 PRLVGLAAAGIGAVAAVLLVAGEPYVAFAGMLASYLWVMVCCMAASILMTSYLQMETPDELTGKVMGLAMMFGNLATPAGQIAYGAAFDLASPWFVAALAAVATALVAVPMSRS
-422 QRMNRQHRVS
+422 FR
-432 AIHVLG
+432 
-438 ACESRGADC
+438 RGE
-447 GQGRIHAS
+447 

>member
-1 MERRR
+1 MERRLR
-6 RAARAPH
+6 TTRAPR

-30 LLTPGF
+30 LLTPAF
-36 RAIVATQ
+36 RAIVVAQ

-80 PYIALSPM
+80 PYIALSPV

-147 QSALPLVVPTERI
+147 QSALPLVVPIERI
-160 PQAAA
+160 PQATA

-199 VSFAVSSALV
+199 VSFAVSSAMV

-229 AAGDIRDALH
+229 ATGDIRDALH

-256 INLFGSAHGH
+256 INLFGSSFINIGTPYIVTESLGLSNQLMGIAQG
-266 RAGGACRGRASGRR
+266 ALAVGGLLGGAIVVFMPERFTVKAT
-280 ARGVHAGALHGEGHA
+280 
-295 APRWACGGRYRG
+295 PRLVG
-307 RGGCAAR
+307 
-314 CGGALRCVRGHARE
+314 
-328 LSLGDGVLHGGVD
+328 
-341 PYDVVSADGDAGR
+341 
-354 ARRQSD
+354 
-360 GARDDVR
+360 
-367 QSGYSCG
+367 
-374 ADSVRCGVRP
+374 
-384 CEPMVRR
+384 
-391 CAGGGGNGACG
+391 
-402 GANVAL
+402 
-408 LPPRGMTLAAEVRS
+408 LAAAGIGAVAAVLLVAGEPYVAFAGMLASYLWVMVCCMAASILMTSYLQMETPDELIGKVMGLAMMFGNLATPAGQIAYGAAFDLASPWFVAALAAVATALAAVPMSRS
-422 QRMNRQHRVS
+422 FR
-432 AIHVLG
+432 
-438 ACESRGADC
+438 RGE
-447 GQGRIHAS
+447 

>member
-1 MERRR
+1 MESRSRTT
-6 RAARAPH
+6 RALH

-36 RAIVATQ
+36 RAIVVAQ
-43 VFSLLG
+43 LFSLLG

-80 PYIALSPM
+80 PYIALSPV

-160 PQAAA
+160 PQATA

-256 INLFGSAHGH
+256 INLFGSSFINIGTPYIVTESLGLSNQLMGIAQ
-266 RAGGACRGRASGRR
+266 
-280 ARGVHAGALHGEGHA
+280 GALA
-295 APRWACGGRYRG
+295 VGGLL
-307 RGGCAAR
+307 
-314 CGGALRCVRGHARE
+314 GGAL
-328 LSLGDGVLHGGVD
+328 
-341 PYDVVSADGDAGR
+341 VVFMPERFTVKAT
-354 ARRQSD
+354 
-360 GARDDVR
+360 
-367 QSGYSCG
+367 
-374 ADSVRCGVRP
+374 
-384 CEPMVRR
+384 
-391 CAGGGGNGACG
+391 
-402 GANVAL
+402 
-408 LPPRGMTLAAEVRS
+408 PRLVGLAAAGIGAVAAVLLVAGEPYVAFAGMLASYLWVMVCCMAASILMTSYLQMETPDELTGKVMGLAMMFGNLATPAGQIAYGAVFDLASPWFVAALAAVATALVAVPMSRS
-422 QRMNRQHRVS
+422 FR
-432 AIHVLG
+432 
-438 ACESRGADC
+438 RGE
-447 GQGRIHAS
+447 

>member
-1 MERRR
+1 MESRS
-6 RAARAPH
+6 RATRAPH

-36 RAIVATQ
+36 RAIVVAQ

-80 PYIALSPM
+80 PYIALSPV

-122 QHLVGITVFVLMV
+122 HHLVGITVFVLMV

-160 PQAAA
+160 PQATA

-179 VIGGMVFGFF
+179 VIGGMVFGIF

-239 FLRMRPV
+239 FLRMRLV

-256 INLFGSAHGH
+256 INLFGSSFINIGTPYIVTESLGLSNQLMGIAQGALA
-266 RAGGACRGRASGRR
+266 AGG
-280 ARGVHAGALHGEGHA
+280 LL
-295 APRWACGGRYRG
+295 
-307 RGGCAAR
+307 
-314 CGGALRCVRGHARE
+314 GGAL
-328 LSLGDGVLHGGVD
+328 
-341 PYDVVSADGDAGR
+341 VVFMPERFTVKAT
-354 ARRQSD
+354 
-360 GARDDVR
+360 
-367 QSGYSCG
+367 
-374 ADSVRCGVRP
+374 
-384 CEPMVRR
+384 
-391 CAGGGGNGACG
+391 
-402 GANVAL
+402 
-408 LPPRGMTLAAEVRS
+408 PRLVGLAAAGIGAVAAVLLVAGEPYVAFAGMLASYLWVMVCCMAASILMTSYLQMETPDELTGKVMGLAMMFGNLATPAGQIAYGAAFDLASPWFVAALAAVATALVAVPMSRS
-422 QRMNRQHRVS
+422 FR
-432 AIHVLG
+432 
-438 ACESRGADC
+438 RGE
-447 GQGRIHAS
+447 

>member
-36 RAIVATQ
+36 RAIVVAQ

-80 PYIALSPM
+80 PYIALSPV

-109 ALIMLGYLACSGS
+109 TLIMLGYLACSGS

-160 PQAAA
+160 PQATA

-256 INLFGSAHGH
+256 INLFGSSFINIGTPYIVTESLGLSNQLMGIAQ
-266 RAGGACRGRASGRR
+266 
-280 ARGVHAGALHGEGHA
+280 GALA
-295 APRWACGGRYRG
+295 VGGLL
-307 RGGCAAR
+307 
-314 CGGALRCVRGHARE
+314 GGAL
-328 LSLGDGVLHGGVD
+328 
-341 PYDVVSADGDAGR
+341 VVFMPERFTVKAT
-354 ARRQSD
+354 
-360 GARDDVR
+360 
-367 QSGYSCG
+367 
-374 ADSVRCGVRP
+374 
-384 CEPMVRR
+384 
-391 CAGGGGNGACG
+391 
-402 GANVAL
+402 
-408 LPPRGMTLAAEVRS
+408 PRLVGLAAAGIGAVAAVLLVAGEPYVAFAGMLASYLWVMVCCMAASILMTSYLQMETPDELTGKVMGLAMMFGNLATPAGQIAYGAAFDLASPWFVAALAAVATALVAVPMSRS
-422 QRMNRQHRVS
+422 FR
-432 AIHVLG
+432 
-438 ACESRGADC
+438 RGE
-447 GQGRIHAS
+447 

>member
-6 RAARAPH
+6 RAARASH

-36 RAIVATQ
+36 RAIVVAQ

-80 PYIALSPM
+80 PYIALSPV

-160 PQAAA
+160 PQVTA

-256 INLFGSAHGH
+256 INLFGSSFINIGTPYIVTESLGLSNQLMGIAQ
-266 RAGGACRGRASGRR
+266 
-280 ARGVHAGALHGEGHA
+280 GALA
-295 APRWACGGRYRG
+295 VGGLL
-307 RGGCAAR
+307 
-314 CGGALRCVRGHARE
+314 GGAL
-328 LSLGDGVLHGGVD
+328 
-341 PYDVVSADGDAGR
+341 VVFMPERFTVKAT
-354 ARRQSD
+354 
-360 GARDDVR
+360 
-367 QSGYSCG
+367 
-374 ADSVRCGVRP
+374 
-384 CEPMVRR
+384 
-391 CAGGGGNGACG
+391 
-402 GANVAL
+402 
-408 LPPRGMTLAAEVRS
+408 PRLVGLAAAGIGAVAAVLLVAGEPYVAFAGMLASYLWVMVCCMAASILMTSYLQMETPDELTGKVMGLAMMFGNLATPAGQIAYGAAFDLASPWFVAALAAVATALVAVPMSRS
-422 QRMNRQHRVS
+422 FR
-432 AIHVLG
+432 
-438 ACESRGADC
+438 RGE
-447 GQGRIHAS
+447 

>member
-36 RAIVATQ
+36 RAIVVAQ

-80 PYIALSPM
+80 PYIALSPV

-160 PQAAA
+160 PQATA

-239 FLRMRPV
+239 FLRMLPV

-256 INLFGSAHGH
+256 INLFGSSFINIGTPYIVTESLGLSNQLMGIAQ
-266 RAGGACRGRASGRR
+266 
-280 ARGVHAGALHGEGHA
+280 GALA
-295 APRWACGGRYRG
+295 VGGLL
-307 RGGCAAR
+307 
-314 CGGALRCVRGHARE
+314 GGAL
-328 LSLGDGVLHGGVD
+328 
-341 PYDVVSADGDAGR
+341 VVFMPERFTVKAT
-354 ARRQSD
+354 
-360 GARDDVR
+360 
-367 QSGYSCG
+367 
-374 ADSVRCGVRP
+374 
-384 CEPMVRR
+384 
-391 CAGGGGNGACG
+391 
-402 GANVAL
+402 
-408 LPPRGMTLAAEVRS
+408 PRLVGLAAAGIGAVAAVLLVAGEPYVAFVGMLASYLWVMAFCMAASILMTSYLQMETPDELTGKVMGLAMMFGNLATPAGQVAYGAAFDLATPWFVAALAAVATALVAVPMSRS
-422 QRMNRQHRVS
+422 FR
-432 AIHVLG
+432 
-438 ACESRGADC
+438 RGE
-447 GQGRIHAS
+447 

>member
-1 MERRR
+1 MERRH

-36 RAIVATQ
+36 RAIVVAQ

-160 PQAAA
+160 PQATA
-165 VANQVSMITGIGGP
+165 VANQGSMITGIGGP

-256 INLFGSAHGH
+256 INLFGSSFINIGTPYIVTESLGLSNKLMGIAQ
-266 RAGGACRGRASGRR
+266 
-280 ARGVHAGALHGEGHA
+280 GALA
-295 APRWACGGRYRG
+295 VGGLL
-307 RGGCAAR
+307 
-314 CGGALRCVRGHARE
+314 GGAL
-328 LSLGDGVLHGGVD
+328 
-341 PYDVVSADGDAGR
+341 VVFMPERFTVKAT
-354 ARRQSD
+354 
-360 GARDDVR
+360 
-367 QSGYSCG
+367 
-374 ADSVRCGVRP
+374 
-384 CEPMVRR
+384 
-391 CAGGGGNGACG
+391 
-402 GANVAL
+402 
-408 LPPRGMTLAAEVRS
+408 PRLVGLAAAGIGAVAAVLLVAEEPYVAFAGMLASYLWVMVCCMAASILMTSYLQMETPDELTGKVMGLAMMFGNLATPAGQIAYGAAFDLASPWFVAALAAVATALVAVAMSRS
-422 QRMNRQHRVS
+422 FR
-432 AIHVLG
+432 
-438 ACESRGADC
+438 RGE
-447 GQGRIHAS
+447 